1 MKLKKFAAA
10 LGMILFLLGM
20 ACLPG
25 AQAPAWAMVQ
35 EQGPDYAQAAN
46 WLSLPKTI
54 DQKVDVF
61 WVYPTVYEGKEM
73 VAKVNDAQMIEGAR
87 YTVRSQA
94 SVFQGQANLF
104 APLYRQASAK
114 VLTMGQADKDRY
126 LGMGLSDVQAAF
138 AYYLKHYNQGRPFI
152 LAGHSQGSNL
162 LTDFARKNLDQPV
175 FKKKMV
181 AAYLIGWSITPDDLK
196 KYPAFKICRS
206 AAQTGCIVTYNSV
219 AAGYQEKAPTIL
231 PGAISVNPLSWSTDG
246 KLVPASQN
254 MGAAFFED
262 QGKDLT
268 IPHFTSA
275 QNQDGG
281 LVVQPKD
288 AKLLTQMPFGP
299 GVYHCYD
306 YSLFYEN
313 LKVNIAQ
320 RIKAFQGAA
329 CSRK

>member
-1 MKLKKFAAA
+1 
-10 LGMILFLLGM
+10 
-20 ACLPG
+20 
-25 AQAPAWAMVQ
+25 
-35 EQGPDYAQAAN
+35 
-46 WLSLPKTI
+46 
-54 DQKVDVF
+54 
-61 WVYPTVYEGKEM
+61 
-73 VAKVNDAQMIEGAR
+73 
-87 YTVRSQA
+87 
-94 SVFQGQANLF
+94 QANLF

-114 VLTMGQADKDRY
+114 VLTMSQADKDRY

-175 FKKKMV
+175 FKRKMV

-196 KYPAFKICRS
+196 KHPAFKICRA
-206 AAQTGCIVTYNSV
+206 AAQTGCLITYNSV
-219 AAGYQEKAPTIL
+219 AAGKQKKAPTIL
-231 PGAISVNPLSWSTDG
+231 PGAISVNPLSWTTDG

-275 QNQDGG
+275 QNKDGG

-313 LKVNIAQ
+313 LKANIAQ
-320 RIKAFQGAA
+320 RIKAFQGRAA
-329 CSRK
+329 K